1 MDNVYVAR
9 LDALRNVMREAGIAA
24 VVVPQADPHLGEYLA
39 AHWQVRRWLSGFTG
53 SAGDLVVT
61 LDRALLWTDSRYFI
75 QAAAQ
80 LDGSGIELMKDGLAE
95 TPSIAAFLCSA
106 LPAGSRVGVDGMLFS
121 APALEALA
129 SRLESA
135 GIDLDCHFDP
145 VGRLWSDRPALPDGK
160 IFVHDSM

>member
-80 LDGSGIELMKDGLAE
+80 LYARAVELRGSQR
-95 TPSIAAFLCSA
+95 AAFYASSPSCCS
-106 LPAGSRVGVDGMLFS
+106 FS
-121 APALEALA
+121 FRLA
-129 SRLESA
+129 SS
-135 GIDLDCHFDP
+135 ICS
-145 VGRLWSDRPALPDGK
+145 W
-160 IFVHDSM
+160 